1 MAEKI
6 SAYQRNKL
14 ATKSQEGTPKTWD
27 ELILQY
33 GNIARKL
40 ELGEYTEEIEKEL
53 ETTIEDF
60 ADKLAGIKFIIG
72 RNEGIIK
79 DFMKN
84 EIQRLTMKSKSMTKS
99 NDFLKERAMYI
110 VEMFGVNDKLVTDR
124 ASCSIV
130 RKASLVIS
138 ESEFQERIEY
148 LVECIKFNAIYTDAE
163 DGEVDVVN
171 DDEIS
176 YLDVNFSLPKMNL
189 EIAAK
194 VYQAIKNVP
203 EFVERENEINI
214 SITPRNAE
222 ILEQL
227 VAIKTR
233 NAGIEA
239 SHKDYVESVAKAGG
253 DVEALVKPELYEF
266 GIKGVSVGETTY
278 PRFS

>member
-14 ATKSQEGTPKTWD
+14 ATKSQEGIPKTWD
-27 ELILQY
+27 ELIIQY
-33 GNIARKL
+33 GDIARKL

-72 RNEGIIK
+72 RNDGIMK

-84 EIQRLTMKSKSMTKS
+84 EIQRLTMKFKSMSKS
-99 NDFLKERAMYI
+99 NDFLKERAMFI
-110 VEMFGVNDKLVTDR
+110 VEQFGANDKLVTDR
-124 ASCSIV
+124 ASCSVV
-130 RKASLVIS
+130 RKSTLVVS
-138 ESEFQERIEY
+138 EDEFQKRIDR
-148 LVECIKFNAIYTDAE
+148 LIECIKFDAITTDDENRDE
-163 DGEVDVVN
+163 DSVT
-171 DDEIS
+171 DDEIT

-189 EIAAK
+189 ETAAK
-194 VYQAIKNVP
+194 VYQAIRNVP

-214 SITPRNAE
+214 SISSRNSDILNALEE
-222 ILEQL
+222 INL
-227 VAIKTR
+227 R
-233 NAGIEA
+233 NRGIEA

-253 DVEALVKPELYEF
+253 DVESLVKPEPYEF
-266 GIKGVSVGETTY
+266 GVKGVSVGEIKY